1 MEFRLGVCSAA
12 LPVIRPSQSSSVKA
26 RQGPDSGVGTPLPPT
41 PTQSTPGRRPHS
53 ETVTRGSWHTRA
65 PSQKVQPPLRPRET
79 ALWLSASKDQFCP
92 VSPLPRRQPLHI
104 PYALGRRQPGG
115 GQGGTHSVLRRALLT
130 APGDLL
136 CPASGGRVS
145 LGANMGVRSEPGGGP
160 GASVGRKESPETGM
174 AVFPTVQSRCLQA
187 RSELQRSTRKR
198 HGMPG
203 HLELP
208 PTGPPKEARPGGKGA
223 RLGGKGSLGS

>member
-1 MEFRLGVCSAA
+1 
-12 LPVIRPSQSSSVKA
+12 
-26 RQGPDSGVGTPLPPT
+26 
-41 PTQSTPGRRPHS
+41 
-53 ETVTRGSWHTRA
+53 
-65 PSQKVQPPLRPRET
+65 
-79 ALWLSASKDQFCP
+79 
-92 VSPLPRRQPLHI
+92 
-104 PYALGRRQPGG
+104 
-115 GQGGTHSVLRRALLT
+115 
-130 APGDLL
+130 
-136 CPASGGRVS
+136 
-145 LGANMGVRSEPGGGP
+145 MGVRSEPGGGP